1 MKKLFTLVLAFFAII
16 SFAQAQDQ
24 ATPRTEYSV
33 SVSEKAVTLAPGET
47 KQITVS
53 ILRSKSF
60 ASSLAKLGL
69 SSTLPAGITVSYEPS
84 EGVKDSSIATISASK
99 DAPAGEY
106 QIILKSTVKNLTK
119 GTIVKVTV
127 GGSSVP
133 KDAVTIN

>member
-1 MKKLFTLVLAFFAII
+1 MKKLFTLALASFVVI

-24 ATPRTEYSV
+24 AVPRTEYSV
-33 SVSEKAVTLAPGET
+33 SVSDKAVTLAPGET
-47 KQITVS
+47 KQITIS

-60 ASSLAKLGL
+60 TSSLAKLGL
-69 SSTLPAGITVSYEPS
+69 SSTLPAGVTVSYEPS
-84 EGVKDSSIATISASK
+84 EGVKESSIATISASK
-99 DAPAGEY
+99 DAVVGEY

-119 GTIVKVTV
+119 GTIIKVSV